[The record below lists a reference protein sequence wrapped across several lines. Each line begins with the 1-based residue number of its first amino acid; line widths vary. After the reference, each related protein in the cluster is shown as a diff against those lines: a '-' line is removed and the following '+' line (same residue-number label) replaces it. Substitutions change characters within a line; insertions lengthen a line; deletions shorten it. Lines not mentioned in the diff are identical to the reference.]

1 MRKRFGLKSF
11 NSEPADLTPVIDVVF
26 LLIIFFMLV
35 CQFMAA
41 EQFAVAVPEDIQ
53 SAGPADAPQAPLTVT
68 VLMDEGRAVCAVG
81 SQRLA
86 EVKGQ
91 DLSMLITSAVNERL
105 AASGE
110 KTVRLR
116 CDKQVPFGEVKY
128 VLSGISSSRAEEL
141 DWAVVNE

>member
-1 MRKRFGLKSF
+1 MVKKACLKPF
-11 NSEPADLTPVIDVVF
+11 DAEPVDLTPVIDVVF

-53 SAGPADAPQAPLTVT
+53 TGKPTNERYVPVTVT
-68 VLMDEGRAVCAVG
+68 VMRDEQKSVCAVG

-86 EVKGQ
+86 NVKGQ
-91 DLSMLITSAVNERL
+91 DLSMLITSAVNEGL
-105 AASGE
+105 AGSDE

-116 CDKQVPFGEVKY
+116 CDKEVPFGEVKY
-128 VLSGISSSRAEEL
+128 ILSGISNSQAEQL